1 MDTTNNVVTSLKYQQ
16 TLFDIAEIYVRR
28 FRKSVYDNRK
38 KITWGK
44 IKMEEL
50 NSQVM
55 TDFSKRRVQYDLA
68 TDFGEILDKQ
78 IEWENIISKELEELK
93 DFSAE

>member
-1 MDTTNNVVTSLKYQQ
+1 
-16 TLFDIAEIYVRR
+16 
-28 FRKSVYDNRK
+28 
-38 KITWGK
+38 
-44 IKMEEL
+44 MEEL